1 MARYNPDAD
10 LSPLYETMDR
20 LRTDCLIG
28 DGSLLSPGRSLW
40 TAEHFADLQRTY
52 VQNLDEGEGKFFEK
66 LKVQLSDATAE
77 AHCLMAELIWLLYA
91 FQRGDVSPPTKDR
104 KVREVW
110 SWSGQDLPQDVAAL
124 TEQVL
129 YGVGRAG
136 QGYNNNKWRELV
148 LLITAMQD
156 LKSRPVDERRRL
168 LGDGGAFASWFEIQV
183 NGENRQLR
191 HILPFLLFPDS
202 FERISAGQ
210 HKRDILVMNRKKSSI
225 TVADVARAANVS
237 KATAARVLGGY
248 GVASESTRQS
258 VIEAADRL
266 GYQPNEL
273 ARSMSTGRTGLIGVV
288 VGDIE
293 NAFFSRA
300 VRGIS
305 DTARAAGLNVVIA
318 NSGERPEQEREMV
331 AVLLRQRVAGLIVA
345 PTDDREVKHL
355 TDAIKAGTPV
365 VTLDRWVPDLGADGV
380 CGGDHAAAILATEHL
395 LTARHRRIAYVTAV
409 NLKDGRLSDISDIP
423 ISAVRERVRG
433 FMEAMSSAGIADPA
447 SLVRGAAFDDSSIDS
462 IIGSLLTD
470 EQRFTAILASDSLI
484 GSDIFRSLSTRGI
497 RLPRDMALISWFDAD
512 WTRVTSPPVS
522 VIDQPTY
529 LFGQTAVKRLIAR
542 MDGQADPPHRIVIP
556 TPFIARGSTG
566 ACQTT
571 D

>member
-1 MARYNPDAD
+1 
-10 LSPLYETMDR
+10 
-20 LRTDCLIG
+20 
-28 DGSLLSPGRSLW
+28 
-40 TAEHFADLQRTY
+40 
-52 VQNLDEGEGKFFEK
+52 
-66 LKVQLSDATAE
+66 
-77 AHCLMAELIWLLYA
+77 
-91 FQRGDVSPPTKDR
+91 
-104 KVREVW
+104 
-110 SWSGQDLPQDVAAL
+110 
-124 TEQVL
+124 
-129 YGVGRAG
+129 
-136 QGYNNNKWRELV
+136 
-148 LLITAMQD
+148 
-156 LKSRPVDERRRL
+156 
-168 LGDGGAFASWFEIQV
+168 
-183 NGENRQLR
+183 
-191 HILPFLLFPDS
+191 
-202 FERISAGQ
+202 
-210 HKRDILVMNRKKSSI
+210 MNRKKNSI

-331 AVLLRQRVAGLIVA
+331 SVLLRQRVAGLIVA
-345 PTDDREVKHL
+345 PTDDRDIRHL
-355 TDAIKAGTPV
+355 KDAIKAGTPV

-380 CGGDHAAAILATEHL
+380 CGGDHAAATEAMEHL
-395 LTARHRRIAYVTAV
+395 LVNGHKRIAYVTAV
-409 NLKDGRLSDISDIP
+409 DLKDGRLSDLSDIP

-433 FMEAMSSAGIADPA
+433 FMDAMNGAGIADSA
-447 SLVRGAAFDDSSIDS
+447 SFVRGGAVDSRSIDG
-462 IIGSLLTD
+462 IIGGLLAD

-484 GSDIFRSLSTRGI
+484 GAEIYRSLSARGI
-497 RLPRDMALISWFDAD
+497 RLPKDMSLVSWFDAD

-542 MDGQADPPHRIVIP
+542 LEGQAIPSDQIVIP
-556 TPFIARGSTG
+556 TPFIDRGSTG
-566 ACQTT
+566 KSLTAGKP
-571 D
+571 

>member
-1 MARYNPDAD
+1 MIDTGINRSETGINLSRYH
-10 LSPLYETMDR
+10 LLFISHQLYWHRNDK
-20 LRTDCLIG
+20 I
-28 DGSLLSPGRSLW
+28 
-40 TAEHFADLQRTY
+40 
-52 VQNLDEGEGKFFEK
+52 
-66 LKVQLSDATAE
+66 
-77 AHCLMAELIWLLYA
+77 
-91 FQRGDVSPPTKDR
+91 
-104 KVREVW
+104 
-110 SWSGQDLPQDVAAL
+110 
-124 TEQVL
+124 
-129 YGVGRAG
+129 
-136 QGYNNNKWRELV
+136 
-148 LLITAMQD
+148 
-156 LKSRPVDERRRL
+156 
-168 LGDGGAFASWFEIQV
+168 
-183 NGENRQLR
+183 RQL
-191 HILPFLLFPDS
+191 I
-202 FERISAGQ
+202 
-210 HKRDILVMNRKKSSI
+210 MNRKKNSI

-248 GVASESTRQS
+248 GVASESTRRS

-331 AVLLRQRVAGLIVA
+331 SVLLRQRVAGLIVA
-345 PTDDREVKHL
+345 PTDDRDVRHL
-355 TDAIKAGTPV
+355 KDAIKAGTPV

-380 CGGDHAAAILATEHL
+380 CGGDHAAATEVMEHL
-395 LTARHRRIAYVTAV
+395 LVNGHRRIAYVTAV
-409 NLKDGRLSDISDIP
+409 DLTDGRLSDLSDIP

-433 FMEAMSSAGIADPA
+433 FMDAMHGTGIANSA
-447 SLVRGAAFDDSSIDS
+447 TFVRGGAVDSRSIDG
-462 IIGSLLTD
+462 IIDGLLTD

-484 GSDIFRSLSTRGI
+484 GAEIYRSLSARGI
-497 RLPRDMALISWFDAD
+497 RLPKDMSLVSWFDAD

-522 VIDQPTY
+522 IIDQPTY

-542 MDGQADPPHRIVIP
+542 LEGQAIPPDQIVIP

-566 ACQTT
+566 KSRTT
-571 D
+571 G